1 MSNGDPTL
9 EVLIQI
15 REELAGLNR
24 TKEGLKEAKKE
35 ANSLGQI
42 LRQGLGIGTG
52 MELASSAIRL
62 LREGLRATAIESVR
76 LAGEIKTQSEALG
89 VTTEAYQVLRQEFV
103 KGGLDAGRMT
113 MAMQAQVQS
122 MAAAREGAGTAAQAY
137 RSLGLTVAEI
147 ERLSPQDRLITVAR
161 AVESATD
168 RTRAFQAAG
177 QLLGQRNLPQLLNAL
192 QNLAKNGY
200 DNVANSARR
209 AGQVMTE
216 DTVMR
221 LDAAKEAIEQFQ
233 RGVTI
238 TTGETL
244 AAGMAVGGSARRN
257 FFGTAWDSIRMMATG
272 GTSTAL
278 PLRMA
283 RDRPP
288 PRPAPT
294 ATGPAM
300 ATSEAILAA
309 QADTLS
315 ARMSAIQGNSLFT
328 EREQRAALT
337 PILEEQLR
345 LYEQLA
351 QVQFGEGWREERTA
365 LGRKAG
371 TGSITEDELIR
382 LGQLEEMETR
392 IRAAR
397 VERLQT
403 VDTPLLALGRELNDT
418 NAVAAETLQN
428 SVGPAMSSLTQSIWA
443 AFSGTGKFRDAWK
456 GVASV
461 AGQALTDILVK
472 LYVIRPLLSMLGFS
486 GGGGV
491 VSTGAAVAAAGGGT
505 FLTRGPT
512 NFTVG
517 DNPGGVELVNVVPLS
532 GVGRTTVAGRA
543 MAMAGG
549 GSALVAGA
557 GAAMGKGDIFNFS
570 YTFEGGVSREEITG
584 MLPQLV
590 QATKSAVLD
599 AQRRRRDG
607 FHS

>member
-1 MSNGDPTL
+1 MNNPGDPTL

-24 TKEGLKEAKKE
+24 TRQGLQEAKKE
-35 ANSLGQI
+35 ATSLGAV

-52 MELASSAIRL
+52 MQLAAGAVGLLKNSLQATVGDALRL
-62 LREGLRATAIESVR
+62 SD
-76 LAGEIKTQSEALG
+76 EIKNQSEALG
-89 VTTEAYQVLRQEFV
+89 LTAEAYQVLRRELTLAGV
-103 KGGLDAGRMT
+103 EAGRIT
-113 MAMQAQVQS
+113 MAMQTQQQS
-122 MAAAREGAGTAAQAY
+122 MAAARQGAGAAAQAY
-137 RSLGLTVAEI
+137 KDLGLSVAEI
-147 ERLSPQDRLITVAR
+147 ERLSPQDRIIAVAR
-161 AVESATD
+161 ATESATD

-177 QLLGQRNLPQLLNAL
+177 QILGQRGLPQLLNAL
-192 QNLAKNGY
+192 KNLSTEGY
-200 DNVANSARR
+200 DAVAKSARA
-209 AGQVMTE
+209 AGFVMGDE
-216 DTVMR
+216 TVAR
-221 LDAAKEAIEQFQ
+221 LSKAKDAIEDFKQ
-233 RGVTI
+233 RVTI
-238 TTGETL
+238 ASGTAVSWLQAGMDRVGAGTANFFNQLQGLPRGDLGPAPSLRAPAAPLPPAGASREAVLTSQVETL
-244 AAGMAVGGSARRN
+244 
-257 FFGTAWDSIRMMATG
+257 
-272 GTSTAL
+272 ST
-278 PLRMA
+278 R
-283 RDRPP
+283 
-288 PRPAPT
+288 
-294 ATGPAM
+294 
-300 ATSEAILAA
+300 I
-309 QADTLS
+309 
-315 ARMSAIQGNSLFT
+315 SAIRNNSLFT
-328 EREQRAALT
+328 EREQREALT
-337 PILEEQLR
+337 PILEQQLR
-345 LYEQLA
+345 LYEELA
-351 QVQFGEGWREERTA
+351 RVQFGDSWREERSA
-365 LGRKAG
+365 LGRRANAG
-371 TGSITEDELIR
+371 TITEDELLR

-397 VERLQT
+397 VDRLQT
-403 VDTPLLALGRELNDT
+403 VDTPLLALGRQLNDT

-472 LYVIRPLLSMLGFS
+472 LYVIRPLLAMLGFS

-557 GAAMGKGDIFNFS
+557 GAAMGRGDIYNFS
-570 YTFEGGVSREEITG
+570 YTFEGGVSRDEIQG

-607 FHS
+607 FAT